1 MANFKFQARDTTSGK
16 LIRSTVEAQ
25 DQKAAAQ
32 LIQSKGLSV
41 LLITGEDSNKK
52 NYFNKVKTKDRV
64 LFARQLSTLINAGL
78 PLVKS
83 LQMVEHQTNSKTL
96 KTILVKVQASVES
109 GKSLGD
115 SLTNYPEAFNDIFV
129 KMVAAGEVSGTLDKT
144 LDRLAMQQEKDA
156 EVISKIRSA
165 MTYPLIIVVVM
176 IALVGFMLTS
186 VLPQVQTLYAGFQGA
201 KLPVTTLLLLSL
213 SHLVEKFWWVT
224 ILILIATFFGAR
236 AWFRTE
242 GGRTFFDRAKLSVK
256 PFNRLFNKLYMARFT
271 RTGSTLIASG
281 VPLIQM
287 LEVTSEAINN
297 VIIEKSINDAIKLVR
312 GGKSLSQAIEND
324 KHFLDLVPNMIRI
337 GEESGTLDQM
347 MGKAAD
353 YYEKELDDEIKN
365 ISTIIEPVLMILLGV
380 VALVIVGAVLGP
392 IYGLAGQNLGG

>member
-1 MANFKFQARDTTSGK
+1 
-16 LIRSTVEAQ
+16 
-25 DQKAAAQ
+25 
-32 LIQSKGLSV
+32 
-41 LLITGEDSNKK
+41 
-52 NYFNKVKTKDRV
+52 
-64 LFARQLSTLINAGL
+64 
-78 PLVKS
+78 
-83 LQMVEHQTNSKTL
+83 
-96 KTILVKVQASVES
+96 
-109 GKSLGD
+109 
-115 SLTNYPEAFNDIFV
+115 
-129 KMVAAGEVSGTLDKT
+129 
-144 LDRLAMQQEKDA
+144 
-156 EVISKIRSA
+156 

>member
-1 MANFKFQARDTTSGK
+1 MANFTFKARDTSNGE
-16 LIRSTVEAQ
+16 LIKSTVQAQ
-25 DQKAAAQ
+25 NEKAAVQ

-41 LLITGEDSNKK
+41 LSIKGEDANKK
-52 NYFNKVKTKDRV
+52 SYFNKIKTKDRV

-83 LQMVEHQTNSKTL
+83 LQMVETQTSSKAL
-96 KTILVKVQASVES
+96 KVILEKVQANVES

-115 SLTNYPEAFNDIFV
+115 SLTNFPEAFDNIFV

-156 EVISKIRSA
+156 EVVSKIRSA

-186 VLPQVQTLYAGFQGA
+186 VLPQVQTLYEGFPGA
-201 KLPVTTLLLLSL
+201 KLPPTTLLLLSI
-213 SHLVEKFWWVT
+213 SHFVEKFWWLT
-224 ILILIATFFGAR
+224 ILILIIMFFAGR
-236 AWFRTE
+236 AWTRTE
-242 GGRTFFDRAKLSVK
+242 NGRTFFDRLKLTLK
-256 PFNRLFNKLYMARFT
+256 PFSRLFYKLYMARFT

-297 VIIEKSINDAIKLVR
+297 VIIEKSIQDAIKLVR

-324 KHFLDLVPNMIRI
+324 KHFLDLVPSMIRI